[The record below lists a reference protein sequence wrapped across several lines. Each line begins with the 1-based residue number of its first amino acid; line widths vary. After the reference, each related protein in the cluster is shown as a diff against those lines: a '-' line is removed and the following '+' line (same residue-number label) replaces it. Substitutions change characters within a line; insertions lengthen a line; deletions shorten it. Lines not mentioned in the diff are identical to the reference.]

1 MNNISVKSLYEWY
14 RNTLRN
20 PKYRWVIILGTIAY
34 LISPFNLANEFIPI
48 LGQLDDVA
56 ILGLFLAEVSQM
68 VLDFAKRRKGDLAT
82 TTTPDG
88 QPAKTVEVDA
98 VSVE

>member
-1 MNNISVKSLYEWY
+1 MNNISIKSLYEWY
-14 RNTLRN
+14 RSTLRN

-34 LISPFNLANEFIPI
+34 LISPFDIAPDFIPVI
-48 LGQLDDVA
+48 GQLDDVA

-82 TTTPDG
+82 ATTTDG
-88 QPAKTVEVDA
+88 EPAKTVEVDA
-98 VSVE
+98 VSME